1 MYSYKMKAYLIYPV
15 LNELKTEYE
24 ILEYT
29 KAHNNFNVLYHS
41 QILKKHYHLLLPL

>member
-1 MYSYKMKAYLIYPV
+1 MKAYYHV

-29 KAHNNFNVLYHS
+29 KAHNNFNNNVLYPS